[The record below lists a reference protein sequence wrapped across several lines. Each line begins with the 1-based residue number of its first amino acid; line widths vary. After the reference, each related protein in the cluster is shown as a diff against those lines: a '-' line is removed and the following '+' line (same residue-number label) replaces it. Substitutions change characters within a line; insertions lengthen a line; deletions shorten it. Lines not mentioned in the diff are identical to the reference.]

1 MKLLL
6 IGALP
11 PPTGGDAIWME
22 NVLNSALTKDI
33 KMKNVNTSFIGRRTH
48 SLGKAFRLTDEMRRA
63 RNIWWSTLTNVLF
76 FKPNIVHL
84 NSNCSP
90 LGVVRDFLTM
100 LIVNMSGIP
109 LIMHCHSNVS
119 DSIGNSKIGI
129 AFLRGCLN
137 RASKVLVLNAQ
148 SQVYCNQLS
157 GVTCEILP
165 NFIGEDRVSE
175 VKIIHPR
182 ISNVVFVGH
191 IIKTK
196 GVIEVFEV
204 AKRFPEI
211 SFIMAGTLTSD
222 IVDIII
228 PPNIALIGN
237 VEKAKLKDI
246 LDCADIFLFPT
257 HTEGFSMALLE
268 AMASGLPII
277 TTSVGANEEMLENQ
291 GGILASV
298 GAVDE
303 MCSALNKLQCPILR
317 KQMSVWNISKVRN
330 SYSAPTVI
338 GRLKCLFNSLLKN

>member
-1 MKLLL
+1 MK
-6 IGALP
+6 
-11 PPTGGDAIWME
+11 
-22 NVLNSALTKDI
+22 
-33 KMKNVNTSFIGRRTH
+33 
-48 SLGKAFRLTDEMRRA
+48 
-63 RNIWWSTLTNVLF
+63 
-76 FKPNIVHL
+76 
-84 NSNCSP
+84 
-90 LGVVRDFLTM
+90 
-100 LIVNMSGIP
+100 GIP
-109 LIMHCHSNVS
+109 LILHCHASVP
-119 DSIGNSKIGI
+119 DSIGNSRIGN
-129 AFLRGCLN
+129 AVLRRCLKH
-137 RASKVLVLNAQ
+137 ASEVLVLNDQ
-148 SQVYCNQLS
+148 SESYCNQL
-157 GVTCEILP
+157 GGIACNIMP
-165 NFIGEDRVSE
+165 NFIHEDEISDVKTTRSE
-175 VKIIHPR
+175 IL
-182 ISNVVFVGH
+182 NVVFVGH

-204 AKRFPEI
+204 AKRFPGI
-211 SFIMAGTLTSD
+211 SFIMAGILTSD

-237 VEKAKLKDI
+237 VGKAKLKDI

-303 MCSALNKLQCPILR
+303 MCSALKKLQCPILR

-338 GRLKCLFNSLLKN
+338 GRLKYLYNSLL